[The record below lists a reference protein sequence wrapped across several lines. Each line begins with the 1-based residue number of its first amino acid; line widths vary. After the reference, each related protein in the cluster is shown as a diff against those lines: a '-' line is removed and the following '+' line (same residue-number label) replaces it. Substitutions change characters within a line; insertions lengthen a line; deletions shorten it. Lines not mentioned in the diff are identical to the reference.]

1 MDICYSRELDASYL
15 IISEKKPED
24 EVSARMAER
33 TAPSGLL
40 RMESRETETGRE
52 YRYAID
58 GLRSLEAE
66 LGTSGIGAAEIRD
79 LMHSLYRVS
88 NELEEY
94 LLEPDSLFLEP
105 GLIYRG
111 KAGWRF
117 CYDPSRRES
126 FFLQLQTLS
135 RFLLKKCDHNDEET
149 SRMAYALFQVCHEE
163 NFSFTQIWEALEM
176 PAPQEAEEGEKP
188 ESRETGFFA
197 RFLRFMG
204 F

>member
-1 MDICYSRELDASYL
+1 
-15 IISEKKPED
+15 
-24 EVSARMAER
+24 
-33 TAPSGLL
+33 
-40 RMESRETETGRE
+40 MESRETETGRE

-176 PAPQEAEEGEKP
+176 PAPQAAEEGEKP